1 MIAATYMLSGLLL
14 AGSGA
19 LFDAGLLSATTQ
31 TLAWTVVFF
40 FASAAASAAY
50 LTIGES
56 FPLELRALAIASPER
71 NPQAKNIPTLREQ
84 GVSNADA
91 DSWAAF
97 FAPAKTPQPVLDVLS
112 KAIIASL
119 NKPATR
125 DAIIKLGASLGLST
139 TAEGIETDASLDWLS
154 DQGCHFGQGYL
165 FGHAMPKAEMDD
177 VLAAAR
183 SPAPFPD
190 LARAS

>member
-1 MIAATYMLSGLLL
+1 MKQFQRTAIATGAAQFVLMASGAMFAHAAQAADAARKDDATTARLDAHAATMKLTRIPSRIASFGR
-14 AGSGA
+14 
-19 LFDAGLLSATTQ
+19 SATSDAENPAEAVATA
-31 TLAWTVVFF
+31 TST
-40 FASAAASAAY
+40 
-50 LTIGES
+50 E
-56 FPLELRALAIASPER
+56 LAIASPER

-125 DAIIKLGASLGLST
+125 DAIIKLGFTLKVRDPEAFRPYHLQEIAT
-139 TAEGIETDASLDWLS
+139 WKQIIADA
-154 DQGCHFGQGYL
+154 GV
-165 FGHAMPKAEMDD
+165 KAE
-177 VLAAAR
+177 
-183 SPAPFPD
+183 
-190 LARAS
+190 